1 MKTTWMLAV
10 LFIAEGFSAYFKFD
24 YPEKMWVI
32 AIPGLMLAAFSDI
45 IDIYKKINGDSA
57 E

>member
-1 MKTTWMLAV
+1 MLAV

-24 YPEKMWVI
+24 YPSKMWAI
-32 AIPGLMLAAFSDI
+32 AIPGLMLAVFADI
-45 IDIYKKINGDSA
+45 IDIYNKINGNNA